1 MEPTGIMLWLS
12 TMIKCNLFFSD
23 GVFLSEYSMSQVVS
37 EDPWTLLRRVKGPD
51 SCAVLLL
58 NGVDEYHEALPHMHK
73 IQSVKITVVLT
84 VGNISEEV
92 CKNLKDGKNLEFERH
107 ILVTDEKEHVTGTL
121 DKKLFYLVLKLLC
134 IMYL

>member
-12 TMIKCNLFFSD
+12 TMIKCNLLFSD

-37 EDPWTLLRRVKGPD
+37 KDPWTLLRKVKGPD

-58 NGVDEYHEALPHMHK
+58 NGVDEYHEALPRMHK

-84 VGNISEEV
+84 TRNISEEIYENV
-92 CKNLKDGKNLEFERH
+92 KDGKILEFERH
-107 ILVTDEKEHVTGTL
+107 ILMTDGQGHVTGIL
-121 DKKLFYLVLKLLC
+121 SNCL
-134 IMYL
+134 